1 MIWEGLFMK
10 PKKQKK
16 AKPDINSDE
25 LLSKIRW
32 RDGYGLEVYMY
43 VKPII
48 DEMLGKSEEE

>member
-48 DEMLGKSEEE
+48 DKKKKKSEEE

>member
-1 MIWEGLFMK
+1 MIWECLFMK

-16 AKPDINSDE
+16 SKPDINSDE

-32 RDGYGLEVYMY
+32 RDGEGLEAYMY

-48 DEMLGKSEEE
+48 DEMLGRSEEE